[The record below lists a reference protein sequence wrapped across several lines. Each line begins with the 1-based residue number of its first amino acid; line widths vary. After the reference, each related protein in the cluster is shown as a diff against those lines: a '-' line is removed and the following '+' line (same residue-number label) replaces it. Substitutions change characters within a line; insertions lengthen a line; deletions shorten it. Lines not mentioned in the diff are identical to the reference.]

1 MILYV
6 TLAWRNLWR
15 NRRRTFIT
23 MASVFF
29 AVILAT
35 LMMSLKEGSYQN
47 MTQSMVGSFTGYA
60 QVHAKGYFDE
70 RTFEESFILH
80 DSLTERISQE
90 EGVAFFVPRIESF
103 ALSASYESTKGVMVV
118 GTDPFSE
125 SQLTKLNERLV
136 AGHYLTTEDEA
147 ILVGA
152 GLADYHQLTVGD
164 TLVLLGQ
171 GYRGATAAGKYPVKG
186 IVKFGSPELSK
197 QLVIMPLALSQALFR
212 MEGMANNIALG
223 VKAADEAEA
232 VAASLG
238 KKLGEEYEVMPW
250 PSLLPELMDMIEADK
265 MEAYVF
271 MFILYLLIAFGIF
284 GTVVMMLAER
294 QHEFGVLVA
303 IGMKRS
309 MLALVVMI
317 EIVVIAVLGALSG
330 IVGAL
335 PVVLYFYFKPIQLGG
350 GEIGEMLEEYGME
363 AVVSTAI
370 DLEIFLQQAF
380 LVAFLAIIISLYPYF
395 KVLRIKAIS
404 AMNS

>member
-1 MILYV
+1 
-6 TLAWRNLWR
+6 
-15 NRRRTFIT
+15 

-60 QVHAKGYFDE
+60 QVHAKGYFEE

-125 SQLTKLNERLV
+125 SRLTKLNERLV

-197 QLVIMPLALSQALFR
+197 QLVIMPLALSQTLFR
-212 MEGMANNIALG
+212 MEGMANNIVLG

-271 MFILYLLIAFGIF
+271 MFILYLLIAFGIL

-335 PVVLYFYFKPIQLGG
+335 PVVSYFYFKPIQLGG